1 MAWLYLPDTAAL
13 NSESTPP
20 SEAVAPFVT
29 LSGKATPRP
38 LSWRGWQRR
47 PYIRLLSGT
56 TLPPSTADLGVA
68 SWISSLRDS
77 RASHSA
83 QQESAKAKP
92 TSGGSGMTSSGCLGR
107 FAPDGSWEK
116 TSPDLFHSDSDP
128 SSEAWPSSGTM
139 QNGVC
144 FGRQTLVRHIG
155 GSGFSSLPIWPQ
167 TPMASDAEGGVM
179 EIRAEAKAKLKLR
192 DYGAAWPNWPTMT
205 ASEADKNAKA
215 RHEKDRVLT
224 DEAKNWPTPRAHA
237 ADSTR
242 RMGTGGKILGEEAKN
257 WPTPQA
263 HDSQVGKTP
272 EQIAKMRAKGHGVAN
287 LNEMAPNWPTPMAGD
302 WKDTGDLSNI
312 TMPHGKIAYI
322 ATYSPPALK
331 ISTCGPECL
340 PKHRKLNPAFVEW
353 LMGLPPNWTIAKIG
367 SGPAAT
373 ELCHYKQQLR
383 SALLRIVP
391 DGT

>member
-1 MAWLYLPDTAAL
+1 MAWLYLPDTAAS

-56 TLPPSTADLGVA
+56 TLPPSTADRGVA
-68 SWISSLRDS
+68 SWISSLR
-77 RASHSA
+77 ASHASHLA

-155 GSGFSSLPIWPQ
+155 GSGFSSSQ
-167 TPMASDAEGGVM
+167 D
-179 EIRAEAKAKLKLR
+179 
-192 DYGAAWPNWPTMT
+192 WPTIT
-205 ASEADKNAKA
+205 AVEGAKNAG
-215 RHEKDRVLT
+215 RRRSKDRVLNE
-224 DEAKNWPTPRAHA
+224 EAKAWPTPRAHA

-257 WPTPQA
+257 WPTPA
-263 HDSQVGKTP
+263 ARDHNTP
-272 EQIAKMRAKGHGVAN
+272 NKHPSERPEVPGRKHMDQ
-287 LNEMAPNWPTPMAGD
+287 LPNFVQHQWPTPLSRE
-302 WKDTGDLSNI
+302 WKDTGDLSCLENR
-312 TMPHGKIAYI
+312 PPRLAYI
-322 ATYSPPALK
+322 ATSSPPALK
-331 ISTCGPECL
+331 ISTCGPECS
-340 PKHRKLNPAFVEW
+340 PNHRRLNPQFVEW

-367 SGPAAT
+367 FGPAAT
-373 ELCHYKQQLR
+373 ELSRYKQQLR